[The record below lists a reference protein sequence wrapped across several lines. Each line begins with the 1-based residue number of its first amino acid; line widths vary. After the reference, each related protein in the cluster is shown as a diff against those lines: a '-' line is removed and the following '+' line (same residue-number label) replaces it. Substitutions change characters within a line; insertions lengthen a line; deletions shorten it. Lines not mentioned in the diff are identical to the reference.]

1 MARNGRKMVIYES
14 VLFQNRVYLYK
25 MCIGQFLHSKFF
37 KKKSAVWIFSI
48 NFWMPIFENSATFLR
63 LLLAILE
70 NDFITL
76 LLAECVIKEEPNLK
90 VHTYMSFSLHR
101 WVQKKSQCQN
111 TDFFIGGHSN
121 FDQFLCVDI
130 MRKR

>member
-1 MARNGRKMVIYES
+1 
-14 VLFQNRVYLYK
+14 
-25 MCIGQFLHSKFF
+25 
-37 KKKSAVWIFSI
+37 
-48 NFWMPIFENSATFLR
+48 MPYFENSGTFLR

-90 VHTYMSFSLHR
+90 VHIYLILLMCAEKKIITMSKRCFL
-101 WVQKKSQCQN
+101 
-111 TDFFIGGHSN
+111 IEGHSN

-130 MRKR
+130 TYEKKVLLNLTLF